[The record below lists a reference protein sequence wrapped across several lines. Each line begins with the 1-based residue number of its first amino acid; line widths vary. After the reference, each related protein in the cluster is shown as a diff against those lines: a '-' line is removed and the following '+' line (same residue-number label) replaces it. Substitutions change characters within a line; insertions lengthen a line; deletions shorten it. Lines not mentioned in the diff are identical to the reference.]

1 MNVALEKLCLDK
13 GWYLKPEA
21 AKIAIIGD
29 LGTKTRTTGVLQIR
43 NIEIW
48 EAYEFQKQ
56 RVRKDLEGRADVPA
70 VTNGLASQVC
80 SWMLIHGTTQDK
92 VDEIAS
98 FGFERLARESG
109 LYGQGIYFTDRCKS
123 FQYPCEAQ
131 GPLRNLKVDPLVDE
145 RNPNKGRCHSVI
157 AKPRTP
163 NGGGQQVHR
172 EFVLFNGARAYPE
185 MIVYF
190 ETSSDPWDPLQTKV
204 WWQRQ
209 HSEPIAKVAV
219 VIVTLVKL
227 IEVQVIFAIDAWIP
241 WLGKL
246 ISWVRFVQKYG
257 GGDEDVGRRWN
268 ADAPA
273 FEGIGWVPTTVMVRD
288 PRSNWV
294 NIRNWYRQMGFAN
307 PAITDRDL
315 F

>member
-172 EFVLFNGARAYPE
+172 EFVLLNGARAYPE

-190 ETSSDPWDPLQTKV
+190 ETSSDP
-204 WWQRQ
+204 
-209 HSEPIAKVAV
+209 
-219 VIVTLVKL
+219 
-227 IEVQVIFAIDAWIP
+227 
-241 WLGKL
+241 
-246 ISWVRFVQKYG
+246 
-257 GGDEDVGRRWN
+257 
-268 ADAPA
+268 
-273 FEGIGWVPTTVMVRD
+273 
-288 PRSNWV
+288 
-294 NIRNWYRQMGFAN
+294 
-307 PAITDRDL
+307 
-315 F
+315 